1 MFQQEQLLKLWIIH
15 HIRSDG
21 AQDGGEGERER
32 EKEKMDVGGVGE
44 LSQVFV
50 AQTGM
55 SPPSP
60 DTHLGSN

>member
-15 HIRSDG
+15 HISSDEG
-21 AQDGGEGERER
+21 GERE
-32 EKEKMDVGGVGE
+32 KKMDIGGVGE
-44 LSQVFV
+44 LSQVFA

-55 SPPSP
+55 SPLSP